1 MTLEATII
9 AIKLVPSLLGAG
21 KNYAQSIGFLIDP
34 EKYWERIEDPEIY
47 WERIEDHWEPSI
59 LSSEHFDDY
68 YFAWLS

>member
-47 WERIEDHWEPSI
+47 WERIEDH
-59 LSSEHFDDY
+59 
-68 YFAWLS
+68 